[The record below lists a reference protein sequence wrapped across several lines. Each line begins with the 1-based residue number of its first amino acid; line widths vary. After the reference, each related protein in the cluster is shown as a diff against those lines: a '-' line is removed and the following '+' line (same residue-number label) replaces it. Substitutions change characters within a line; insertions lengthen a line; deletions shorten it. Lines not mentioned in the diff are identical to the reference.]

1 MMIDPKAIV
10 STRWE
15 PKSKKNIPNIVIVMT
30 NEGISAVG
38 EDGTNSGAYAD
49 MISEKFKG
57 ADEKALK
64 AGYEDLIESFER
76 TVHGHGYGGTTEI
89 VNYVGAEKT
98 RVDKIRD
105 KLVTQKVKKSIS

>member
-1 MMIDPKAIV
+1 MIEPKAIV

-15 PKSKKNIPNIVIVMT
+15 PESKKNVPNLVIVMT

-38 EDGTNSGAYAD
+38 EDGTNSGMYAGLITD
-49 MISEKFKG
+49 RFKG

-64 AGYEDLIESFER
+64 EGYDDLIESFER

-105 KLVTQKVKKSIS
+105 KLVTEKVEKSIS